1 MDDNIIYKD
10 ESYNIVGAAME
21 VHGILGCGFTEPVY
35 QQALEHEFKLRN
47 IPYER
52 EKVFTINYKGITL
65 EKTLRVDFVCYG
77 KIIVELKAV
86 SSLVNEHYSQIYN
99 YLKATGM
106 KLGLLFNFGEASLDP
121 KRIPCTKKWQ

>member
-1 MDDNIIYKD
+1 MDNNIIFKD
-10 ESYNIVGAAME
+10 ESYSIVGAAME
-21 VHGILGCGFTEPVY
+21 VHSILGCGFTEPVY

-52 EKVFTINYKGITL
+52 EKVFTINYKGIEL
-65 EKTLRVDFVCYG
+65 EKNFRVDFVCYG

-86 SSLVNEHYSQIYN
+86 SSLVNEHYSQVYN

-121 KRIPCTKKWQ
+121 KIIPCTKKWQ

>member
-1 MDDNIIYKD
+1 MDNNIIFKD
-10 ESYNIVGAAME
+10 ESYSIVGAAME
-21 VHGILGCGFTEPVY
+21 VHSILGCGFTEPVY

-52 EKVFTINYKGITL
+52 EKVFTINYKGIEL
-65 EKTLRVDFVCYG
+65 EKNFRVDFVCYG

-86 SSLVNEHYSQIYN
+86 NSLVNEHYSQVYN
-99 YLKATGM
+99 CLKATGM

>member
-1 MDDNIIYKD
+1 MDKKIIYKD

-21 VHGILGCGFTEPVY
+21 VHSILGCGYTEPVY

-52 EKVFTINYKGITL
+52 EKTFSINYKGITL
-65 EKTLRVDFVCYG
+65 EKNFRVDFVCYG

-86 SSLVNEHYSQIYN
+86 SSLVNEHYSQVYN
-99 YLKATGM
+99 
-106 KLGLLFNFGEASLDP
+106 
-121 KRIPCTKKWQ
+121 